1 MATAA
6 IPSAS
11 KAARRARTLRN
22 NLSGYLFIG
31 PWLLAFLL
39 FTAAPMVTSLY
50 FSFTNYDVFTAPQWA
65 GLSNF
70 ETMFTK
76 DGRYWK
82 AVQATITFVF
92 TAIPL
97 RLIVALGLA
106 MLLKA
111 GRRGDGIYRA
121 AYYAPSIVGGSVA
134 IAVMWRQVFGTQGI
148 INAIS
153 ALFGIPAITF
163 LGDPNWAIWTLVAL
177 AVWQFGSP
185 MLIFLAGLKNIPT
198 EFYEA
203 ASIDGAGPIRKFITI
218 TLPLLSPVI
227 LFNLIM
233 QIISGFMVFTQ
244 AFIVT
249 GGAPLDTTLFYALY
263 IYRRAFENFQMGYAS
278 ALAWVLML
286 VIGIFAAVVFKTSS
300 GWVFYENK
308 DGN

>member
-1 MATAA
+1 MKQASND
-6 IPSAS
+6 IRSLIRNILLEMESAL
-11 KAARRARTLRN
+11 APGRTMNVEGLNQYLRDKGVFGHEDN
-22 NLSGYLFIG
+22 ILSIVEGQPTEKVLNDMTEYGIFHKIEMNAEALD
-31 PWLLAFLL
+31 A
-39 FTAAPMVTSLY
+39 
-50 FSFTNYDVFTAPQWA
+50 
-65 GLSNF
+65 
-70 ETMFTK
+70 ETM
-76 DGRYWK
+76 
-82 AVQATITFVF
+82 
-92 TAIPL
+92 
-97 RLIVALGLA
+97 LG
-106 MLLKA
+106 
-111 GRRGDGIYRA
+111 
-121 AYYAPSIVGGSVA
+121 YYLQWNGL
-134 IAVMWRQVFGTQGI
+134 
-148 INAIS
+148 N
-153 ALFGIPAITF
+153 LN
-163 LGDPNWAIWTLVAL
+163 PNEI
-177 AVWQFGSP
+177 
-185 MLIFLAGLKNIPT
+185 
-198 EFYEA
+198 YEA

>member
-1 MATAA
+1 MATVA

-11 KAARRARTLRN
+11 KAARRKRTLRN

-111 GRRGDGIYRA
+111 GRA
-121 AYYAPSIVGGSVA
+121 AADSSNPTSRIRSGSPSIRSAMRSRSSTRRNSVTP
-134 IAVMWRQVFGTQGI
+134 VPTR
-148 INAIS
+148 
-153 ALFGIPAITF
+153 PA
-163 LGDPNWAIWTLVAL
+163 A
-177 AVWQFGSP
+177 
-185 MLIFLAGLKNIPT
+185 
-198 EFYEA
+198 
-203 ASIDGAGPIRKFITI
+203 
-218 TLPLLSPVI
+218 
-227 LFNLIM
+227 
-233 QIISGFMVFTQ
+233 
-244 AFIVT
+244 
-249 GGAPLDTTLFYALY
+249 
-263 IYRRAFENFQMGYAS
+263 
-278 ALAWVLML
+278 
-286 VIGIFAAVVFKTSS
+286 
-300 GWVFYENK
+300 
-308 DGN
+308 

>member
-1 MATAA
+1 MATVA

-11 KAARRARTLRN
+11 KAARRKRTLRN

-82 AVQATITFVF
+82 AVQATLTFVF

-300 GWVFYENK
+300 TWVFYENK